1 MGPMYNDTKG
11 GIISAARIRVRPD
24 KRKELVITLNSLI
37 DQIETEKGCRQYRY
51 YREVREND
59 AFMLIG
65 EWETRSDWDR
75 HLRSENFTIL
85 QGSLEILGDGQGLDF
100 KLLTRVGVNEAL
112 ISG

>member
-37 DQIETEKGCRQYRY
+37 DQIETEKGCKQYRY
-51 YREVREND
+51 YREVRESD